1 MDPIDI
7 ELKNALTRTQ
17 PIPAAE
23 LAALNRRVVETF
35 ARKQKGFFQLM
46 TIYLVVMTLV
56 MLVLF
61 AMYQSTTDLKQCL
74 LLGIVILIMFE
85 GTVLM
90 KLWYWTM
97 HGKIATVREI
107 KLLQLAIA
115 ELKTP
120 RPASSQETASSFPD
134 DSTLAPSVTPQASAA
149 RKWPRILMLP
159 VWLLAVASLVYFGWL
174 QGPSEPP
181 DVTPYFEKTIIPED
195 GDQAREWQ
203 QSFEVTEARK
213 HFYPR
218 LLAASRTARLWISVG
233 PEGKEPDYVGP
244 VEPRGRISFGQATP
258 GRYFVKGRIER
269 ADGNVTLRIGGVDN
283 IAHTPTFDRTFFLML
298 SAALTVAI
306 PLVWL
311 QSRWLRHIDPELE
324 KELEK

>member
-46 TIYLVVMTLV
+46 TAYLLVMTLV

-61 AMYQSTTDLKQCL
+61 ALYQSTPDLKQCL

-85 GTVLM
+85 GTVLI

-120 RPASSQETASSFPD
+120 RPAAQQEAAASFPD
-134 DSTLAPSVTPQASAA
+134 ESALAPSVTPKASAA
-149 RKWPRILMLP
+149 GKWSRMLMLP
-159 VWLLAVASLVYFGWL
+159 VWLLAVVGLVYFGWL
-174 QGPSEPP
+174 QSPSEPP
-181 DVTPYFEKTIIPED
+181 HVTPYFEKTVSPED
-195 GDQAREWQ
+195 GEPAREWEQ
-203 QSFEVTEARK
+203 TFEVTEARK

-218 LLAASRTARLWISVG
+218 LLAASRTARVWISVG
-233 PEGKEPDYVGP
+233 AEGQEPFYVGP
-244 VEPRGRISFGQATP
+244 VEPRGRISFGRATP

-269 ADGNVTLRIGGVDN
+269 ADGHVTLRIGGVDN
-283 IAHTPTFDRTFFLML
+283 LAHTPTFDRTFFLML

-306 PLVWL
+306 PLLWL